1 MCSCCC
7 RLLLR
12 SLLLPL
18 SRLLLLYG
26 TGRRTEAGRAAAG
39 RLRVAAG
46 PTPGL
51 PLPLPAPPPPVQVRL
66 KEFEGA
72 LREYKKENGKFFE
85 MKERYKASIAG
96 LEKEVQVR
104 AGCVRI

>member
-1 MCSCCC
+1 
-7 RLLLR
+7 
-12 SLLLPL
+12 
-18 SRLLLLYG
+18 
-26 TGRRTEAGRAAAG
+26 
-39 RLRVAAG
+39 
-46 PTPGL
+46 
-51 PLPLPAPPPPVQVRL
+51 VRL

-104 AGCVRI
+104 AGCARAGWRW